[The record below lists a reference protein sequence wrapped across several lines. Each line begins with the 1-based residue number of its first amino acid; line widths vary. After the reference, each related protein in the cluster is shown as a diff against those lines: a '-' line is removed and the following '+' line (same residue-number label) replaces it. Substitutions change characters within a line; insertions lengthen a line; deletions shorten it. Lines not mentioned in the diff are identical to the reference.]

1 MNQCGTCGKD
11 IPNVDDGWPNYGYC
25 NIECASES
33 PHSLVLDFPQS
44 LEIATRPTEQGG
56 PGFTERQLEHWKQYV
71 GDYFD
76 RLRLVRR
83 SAYAAA
89 QRLRWEDPD
98 SYVGKWHW
106 MALGASS
113 GIILGTQIVEPVM
126 RNGKPVTW

>member
-1 MNQCGTCGKD
+1 MNKCSTCSKE
-11 IPNVDDGWPNYGYC
+11 ISNVDTDWPGKGYC
-25 NIECASES
+25 NIACAAES
-33 PHSLVLDFPQS
+33 PYPLILDFPHSL
-44 LEIATRPTEQGG
+44 EMATRPTEQGG

-89 QRLRWEDPD
+89 QRLRWEEPE

-106 MALGASS
+106 MALGAAS
-113 GIILGTQIVEPVM
+113 GIILGTQVVAPVM